1 MIKTELLK
9 LLMKV
14 DSQVVEPVVEEPVID
29 EAVVE
34 EPVAQEP
41 VVDQVIKE
49 LVVEEPVVEEP
60 VVEEPVDKLEEE
72 PVMITLGKLKDS
84 LKQQIPKKNTLP
96 PTVEPYNKCIIVLR
110 LKI

>member
-1 MIKTELLK
+1 MIFRKKNEE
-9 LLMKV
+9 
-14 DSQVVEPVVEEPVID
+14 VV
-29 EAVVE
+29 A
-34 EPVAQEP
+34 
-41 VVDQVIKE
+41 
-49 LVVEEPVVEEP
+49 
-60 VVEEPVDKLEEE
+60 E